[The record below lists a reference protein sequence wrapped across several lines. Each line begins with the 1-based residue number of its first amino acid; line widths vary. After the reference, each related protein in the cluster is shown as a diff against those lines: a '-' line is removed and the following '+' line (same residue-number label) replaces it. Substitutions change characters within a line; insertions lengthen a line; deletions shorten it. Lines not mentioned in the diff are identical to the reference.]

1 MAREPAIGV
10 PVPVSSDALGGY
22 GPGRATRFHGSVP
35 LDPTRV
41 ARDAGRIAEE
51 ILAHLVAMPGSE
63 VEVDLEIRAKVPEGA
78 PEAVVRTVSEN
89 AKTLKFRTGSGF
101 EQE

>member
-1 MAREPAIGV
+1 M
-10 PVPVSSDALGGY
+10 
-22 GPGRATRFHGSVP
+22 ATRFHGSVP

-51 ILAHLVAMPGSE
+51 VLAHLVALPGSE

-78 PEAVVRTVSEN
+78 PETVVRTVSEN
-89 AKTLKFRTGSGF
+89 AKTLKFRSGSGF
-101 EQE
+101 EEE

>member
-1 MAREPAIGV
+1 MGE
-10 PVPVSSDALGGY
+10 Y
-22 GPGRATRFHGSVP
+22 GPRLPTRFHGSVP

-51 ILAHLVAMPGSE
+51 GLAHLVGMPGSV
-63 VEVDLEIRAKVPEGA
+63 VEVDLEVKAKVPEGA

-89 AKTLKFRTGSGF
+89 AKTLKFRPGSGF